1 MEPNKETDQPISA
14 NVLQWY
20 AMRATYR
27 REIIVRNLLAEQGIE
42 TFIPMK
48 YTLTLRR
55 GRKRRELVPAIHN
68 LIFVHASPET
78 MKDIKSKISYLQYM
92 MDRKDAKEK
101 TPIIIPEKQMEDFIK
116 VASMYD
122 QPLEFIPADRSRLIK
137 GTRVRIHGKQ
147 FGEVEGVL
155 TRTPG
160 SKAKKIIVAISG
172 IISVVTSAI
181 EPERIEIIE
190 QTQKA

>member
-1 MEPNKETDQPISA
+1 MELRKESDQPISE
-14 NVLQWY
+14 NTLQWY

-27 REIIVRNLLAEQGIE
+27 REIIVRNILEEHGIE
-42 TFIPMK
+42 TFIPMR
-48 YTLTLRR
+48 YTLTVRR
-55 GRKRRELVPAIHN
+55 GRKKRELVPAIHN

-78 MKDIKSKISYLQYM
+78 MKEIKSKISYLQYM
-92 MDRKDAKEK
+92 MDRKNSIEK
-101 TPIIIPEKQMEDFIK
+101 TPIIIPDKQMEDFIK

-172 IISVVTSAI
+172 VISIVTSAI

>member
-1 MEPNKETDQPISA
+1 MELNRETDQPISETA
-14 NVLQWY
+14 LKWY

-27 REIIVRNLLAEQGIE
+27 REIIVRNILAEQGIE

-48 YTLTLRR
+48 YTLTFRR

-92 MDRKDAKEK
+92 MNRKDAKEK
-101 TPIIIPEKQMEDFIK
+101 APIIIPEKQMEDFIK
-116 VASMYD
+116 VASMHD
-122 QPLEFIPADRSRLIK
+122 RPMEFIPADRSRLIK
-137 GTRVRIHGKQ
+137 GTRVKIHGQ
-147 FGEVEGVL
+147 TFGEVEGIL

-160 SKAKKIIVAISG
+160 SKARKIIVAISDV
-172 IISVVTSAI
+172 ISVVTTAI
-181 EPERIEIIE
+181 EPEMIEIIE
-190 QTQKA
+190 KEKKA